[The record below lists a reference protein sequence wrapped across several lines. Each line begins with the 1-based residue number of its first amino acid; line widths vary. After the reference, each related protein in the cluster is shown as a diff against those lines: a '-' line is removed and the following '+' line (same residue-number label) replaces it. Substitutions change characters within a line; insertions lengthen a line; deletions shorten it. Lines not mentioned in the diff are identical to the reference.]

1 MTWKHF
7 TVAPLFHMVSA
18 FTFTCVPVTVYFSAF
33 DEGLLAGDMAVHDS
47 DASCF
52 SAHILTKDAFSIH
65 HAPL

>member
-1 MTWKHF
+1 
-7 TVAPLFHMVSA
+7 MVSA

-52 SAHILTKDAFSIH
+52 SAHILTKDAFSIDH
-65 HAPL
+65 TPL